1 MPEIIKVHGLE
12 ELARKLK
19 ALPARMTRNA
29 LRSGV
34 NAGARLIRDAYRG
47 SVNDDTGTLR
57 RSIITKFIRE
67 RSNDQQAMYYVTA
80 RKGKKLQRLGK
91 RNADAFYAG
100 MVEFGHYTRPAGK
113 HSVVTARIH
122 GGRPGGPESTKFLTR
137 SVFNQL
143 PRGKGRALQLGI
155 MAGRGEIK
163 WVEGRRWLTRAF
175 ETKKLGALDAIKIKI
190 TSNLAKMA
198 EFK

>member
-1 MPEIIKVHGLE
+1 MPEIIKVYGLE

-34 NAGARLIRDAYRG
+34 NAGARLVRDTYKM
-47 SVNDDTGTLR
+47 SVNSRTGTLR
-57 RSIITKFIRE
+57 RSIVTKFIRE

-91 RNADAFYAG
+91 RNADAYYAG
-100 MVEFGHYTRPAGK
+100 WVEFGHK
-113 HSVVTARIH
+113 IV
-122 GGRPGGPESTKFLTR
+122 
-137 SVFNQL
+137 
-143 PRGKGRALQLGI
+143 PRGGKGTFRARRAAATGT
-155 MAGRGEIK
+155 
-163 WVEGRRWLTRAF
+163 VEGKRWLTRAF
-175 ETKKLGALDAIKIKI
+175 ESKKLSALDAIKIRI
-190 TSNLAKMA
+190 GQNLAKMA